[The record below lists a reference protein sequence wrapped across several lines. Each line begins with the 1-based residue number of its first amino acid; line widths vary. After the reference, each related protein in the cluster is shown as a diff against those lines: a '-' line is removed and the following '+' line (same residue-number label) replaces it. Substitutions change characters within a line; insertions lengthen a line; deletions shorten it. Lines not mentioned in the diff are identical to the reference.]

1 MIITVW
7 VILLVIFLL
16 AELATAGLLTIWF
29 AGGALV
35 SLILAIVG
43 VPLPIQIVVFF
54 IVSIILLFLTRPLA
68 VKYVKTNTYKTNYET
83 AIGQKVLIKE
93 TVNNQLGTGVADL
106 NGQEWTARMKD
117 ETIHLEQGEHA
128 IVDSVSG
135 VKLILKPVEE

>member
-1 MIITVW
+1 MVITAW
-7 VILLVIFLL
+7 VILLIIFLL

-35 SLILAIVG
+35 SLILAILN
-43 VPLPIQIVVFF
+43 VPLPIQIIVFF
-54 IVSIILLFLTRPLA
+54 VVSFILLFLTRPLA
-68 VKYVKTNTYKTNYET
+68 VKYVKTSNYKTNYET
-83 AIGQKVLIKE
+83 AIGQKVFIKE

-117 ETIHLEQGEHA
+117 ETLQLEKGEHA

-135 VKLILKPVEE
+135 VKLILRPVEE

>member
-1 MIITVW
+1 MVITAW
-7 VILLVIFLL
+7 VILLIIFLL

-35 SLILAIVG
+35 SLILAILG
-43 VPLPIQIVVFF
+43 VPLPIQIIVFF
-54 IVSIILLFLTRPLA
+54 IVSFVLLFLTRPLA
-68 VKYVKTNTYKTNYET
+68 VKYVKTNNYKTNYET

-93 TVNNQLGTGVADL
+93 TVNNQLGTGVAVL

-117 ETIHLEQGEHA
+117 NAMHLEEGEHA

-135 VKLILKPVEE
+135 VKLILRLMEE